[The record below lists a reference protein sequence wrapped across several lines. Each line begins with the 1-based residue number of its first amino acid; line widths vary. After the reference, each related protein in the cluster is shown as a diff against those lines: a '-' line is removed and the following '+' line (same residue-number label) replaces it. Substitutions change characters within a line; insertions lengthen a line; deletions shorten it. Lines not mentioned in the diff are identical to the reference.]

1 MLGMRG
7 AYSDLKPQVKAA
19 RRVLSPSTQTC
30 SHSAK
35 RKQVVLR
42 SVWVPLGATPTLKI
56 AFPQQ
61 EEHGIG
67 VYAELRQNRLEHPDA
82 GCLGKRN
89 PGVLRNTRAY
99 GRLLQAG
106 RAGYDGKASVTE
118 RLCDFFQSLIHG
130 RALLVLVERYP
141 SEDEV
146 IQGVISLR
154 TPGDREETD
163 LCHCCKI
170 PGGCGLVPKTLCLA

>member
-1 MLGMRG
+1 MGG

-56 AFPQQ
+56 AFLQQ
-61 EEHGIG
+61 EEHRVG
-67 VYAELRQNRLEHPDA
+67 VDAELRQDRAEHPDA
-82 GCLGKRN
+82 GRLGKRN
-89 PGVLRNTRAY
+89 PGVLRNTRAS

-106 RAGYDGKASVTE
+106 RAGYDGHASVNE

-130 RALLVLVERYP
+130 HPLRVLGERYP

-146 IQGVISLR
+146 IHS
-154 TPGDREETD
+154 
-163 LCHCCKI
+163 
-170 PGGCGLVPKTLCLA
+170 

>member
-1 MLGMRG
+1 MGG

-61 EEHGIG
+61 EEHG
-67 VYAELRQNRLEHPDA
+67 VRVDAELRQNRLERPDA
-82 GCLGKRN
+82 GRLGKRN
-89 PGVLRNTRAY
+89 PGVLRNARAH
-99 GRLLQAG
+99 GRLLQVG
-106 RAGYDGKASVTE
+106 RAGYDGYASVPE
-118 RLCDFFQSLIHG
+118 RLCDFPQGLVHG
-130 RALLVLVERYP
+130 RTLLVLGERYP

-146 IQGVISLR
+146 IHGVIGLR
-154 TPGDREETD
+154 TPGGREKAD
-163 LCHCCKI
+163 ICQCC
-170 PGGCGLVPKTLCLA
+170 

>member
-1 MLGMRG
+1 MRG

-42 SVWVPLGATPTLKI
+42 SPWVPLGATPTLKT

-61 EEHGIG
+61 EEHGIR
-67 VYAELRQNRLEHPDA
+67 VDTELRQNRAEHADA

-89 PGVLRNTRAY
+89 PSVWRHARSH

-106 RAGYDGKASVTE
+106 RSD
-118 RLCDFFQSLIHG
+118 
-130 RALLVLVERYP
+130 
-141 SEDEV
+141 
-146 IQGVISLR
+146 
-154 TPGDREETD
+154 
-163 LCHCCKI
+163 
-170 PGGCGLVPKTLCLA
+170 